1 MIVRFL
7 FAISGGLQR
16 EADMHARVWLTGL
29 SALGLAGCVTAAE
42 REPDV
47 AATEPVVELVT
58 MTPILQGVQLGDGL
72 NLEVRAARGPGGVFL
87 TVHLPL
93 GEALSSGTVQTIVFE
108 PRFPLQRL
116 YRVELDGEP
125 PFELVVERDFGL
137 VQQWTVFRAGVLTR
151 DGPSFWHSSSVPPEL
166 IDLEDL
172 DAELL
177 LDFDPAAFD

>member
-1 MIVRFL
+1 MK
-7 FAISGGLQR
+7 
-16 EADMHARVWLTGL
+16 ARAWLTGL
-29 SALGLAGCVTAAE
+29 SALGLAGCVTTAE

-47 AATEPVVELVT
+47 AATGPVVELVT

-93 GEALSSGTVQTIVFE
+93 GEALDSGTVQTIVFE

-116 YRVELDGEP
+116 YRVDLDGES
-125 PFELVVERDFGL
+125 PFELIVERDRDL
-137 VQQWTVFRAGVLTR
+137 YDEWTVFGARALGR
-151 DGPSFWHSSSVPPEL
+151 GGPRFWHSHSVPEEL
-166 IDLEDL
+166 IDLDAL
-172 DAELL
+172 GAELL